1 MQQENPDALA
11 KTSQLESRKEI
22 LLTQP
27 HVVNTNWLRT
37 LNPLVKNVEGKLVWS
52 AALQQGIVEFINL
65 PKIDKDQYYQLWVHD
80 LVETSDQASLV
91 AVFKGSKDE
100 KLVMAFDTIKV
111 KSPYKFELV
120 LHTEGKT
127 DNQAQLDQKQTQL
140 ALLKPDCDPIERAN
154 LQHEI
159 AEIMLDSGGNGMP
172 EAAWG
177 LAKESFLIYMKHEQ
191 FEDAVNALDAL
202 YRTDLPGSVVALG
215 HAMWLSVTYPIDP
228 ELSIVMMKNLV
239 DDTPDKS
246 DGAAVAAATA
256 HYIADLRLEG
266 EKRDSVMFLTT
277 NLLAK
282 VAERHSNVTDQGQLN
297 FWMDK
302 LEINDPNLFLPKLA
316 QVIDAIVAGD
326 WWFDRDELRANLPLL
341 LMLLLVMTKHV
352 KVPTWQNR
360 NSTLPIIS
368 AELKRAKLNDM
379 LTLRIDIAEL
389 MRCMYIFTLC
399 YMAAN
404 LAKAKT
410 ACIIHQ

>member
-1 MQQENPDALA
+1 MTD
-11 KTSQLESRKEI
+11 KTEPQTSGLEFTEASESRDFLK
-22 LLTQP
+22 
-27 HVVNTNWLRT
+27 
-37 LNPLVKNVEGKLVWS
+37 
-52 AALQQGIVEFINL
+52 QQL
-65 PKIDKDQYYQLWVHD
+65 
-80 LVETSDQASLV
+80 
-91 AVFKGSKDE
+91 DE
-100 KLVMAFDTIKV
+100 K
-111 KSPYKFELV
+111 
-120 LHTEGKT
+120 
-127 DNQAQLDQKQTQL
+127 QALL
-140 ALLKPDCDPIERAN
+140 AQLKPDCDPLERAH

-177 LAKESFLIYMKHEQ
+177 LAKESFLIYMKHEKI
-191 FEDAVNALDAL
+191 EDAVNALDAL
-202 YRTDLPGSVVALG
+202 YRTDLPGSVIALG

-228 ELSIVMMKNLV
+228 ELSIVIMKNLV

-326 WWFDRDELRANLPLL
+326 WWLDRDALRANLP
-341 LMLLLVMTKHV
+341 V
-352 KVPTWQNR
+352 N
-360 NSTLPIIS
+360 
-368 AELKRAKLNDM
+368 
-379 LTLRIDIAEL
+379 
-389 MRCMYIFTLC
+389 
-399 YMAAN
+399 
-404 LAKAKT
+404 
-410 ACIIHQ
+410 